1 MITTRKIDPRPY
13 QQKAAAAIH
22 REWDAGNKK
31 TLVVMPTGTGKTIV
45 FASIVNDQVAK
56 GEHVLILAHRE
67 EHLQQASDKLKMV
80 TGLETALEKAQSSA
94 LDSDKM
100 VVVASVQTLSKQNR
114 LMKYPRDYFG
124 TIIIDEAH
132 HTAAKTY
139 KGILEHFI
147 DAKVLGVTAT
157 PDRSDMKSLSDIFD
171 SLAFEYKLPDAI
183 REGYLCKINTKTI
196 PVEVDISKV
205 HINAGDFSAQDLGNV
220 LDLYLDTIADAIVRE
235 CQNRKTVIFTPLVR
249 ISKRLCNI
257 LNKRNFKTA
266 EVNGAS
272 ADRKDVLK
280 GFDNGEYKAL
290 TNAMLLTEGWDCP
303 TVDCIICL
311 RPTKSRSL
319 YAQIVGRGTRLCE
332 GKKNLLVL
340 DFLWLTKKHSLCHP
354 ADIFCEDP
362 EVAQKTTDMLADA
375 ALTGSNSQENFG
387 SPELGLIE
395 AIEEAQTEL
404 DEEKRKA
411 LCELEK
417 QDTIQRKLKAQRQK
431 PRGLVD
437 PLQYIFSIEA
447 PELNDYQPMFESER
461 QEPSDDI
468 IDSISC
474 YGVKGDAIKSQGLA
488 AAILKRLIARRA
500 SGMATPKQIRCLES
514 FGFVHVGR
522 WTLRYASSFLDIIS
536 SHDWKLPNGFDA
548 STLDPEKNTAEDLAK
563 LYPDYKED
571 ETKKAPRGD
580 AFICCYY
587 DASYNL
593 ARKKVCNSEKEML
606 NLYYSLFN
614 TCEAKYFYYTK
625 EADAWMAE
633 KQNLIARKTGTP
645 IPAAQ
650 PTQATPAVP
659 PPFVPT
665 APAKSHEYYCCL
677 ARWDGSYIGYETY
690 KSEQAAQ
697 NARKQIARRGETAVF
712 AHMESAQRKID
723 PNNQTTYAKR
733 FFERVMM
740 NPAKT
745 MPELHKSFLLLKNK
759 AKANGMRGLYNSSD
773 KKIMAL
779 IDMLD
784 GNYPDHLSEKQ
795 KGEYL
800 VGYYQQRSANI
811 KDAEEKKNRKAAK
824 IETNNTDTATT
835 VATQKEK

>member
-1 MITTRKIDPRPY
+1 MITTKKIDPRPY

-67 EHLQQASDKLKMV
+67 ELLQQASDKLKMV

-139 KGILEHFI
+139 KEILEHFI

-205 HINAGDFSAQDLGNV
+205 HISAGDFSAQDLGNV

-272 ADRKDVLK
+272 ADREDVLK

-303 TVDCIICL
+303 T
-311 RPTKSRSL
+311 
-319 YAQIVGRGTRLCE
+319 
-332 GKKNLLVL
+332 
-340 DFLWLTKKHSLCHP
+340 
-354 ADIFCEDP
+354 
-362 EVAQKTTDMLADA
+362 
-375 ALTGSNSQENFG
+375 
-387 SPELGLIE
+387 
-395 AIEEAQTEL
+395 
-404 DEEKRKA
+404 
-411 LCELEK
+411 
-417 QDTIQRKLKAQRQK
+417 
-431 PRGLVD
+431 
-437 PLQYIFSIEA
+437 
-447 PELNDYQPMFESER
+447 FESER

-571 ETKKAPRGD
+571 ETKKAPRGN

-697 NARKQIARRGETAVF
+697 NARKQIARRGETAV
-712 AHMESAQRKID
+712 
-723 PNNQTTYAKR
+723 YATV
-733 FFERVMM
+733 EEAEAWV
-740 NPAKT
+740 
-745 MPELHKSFLLLKNK
+745 E
-759 AKANGMRGLYNSSD
+759 
-773 KKIMAL
+773 
-779 IDMLD
+779 
-784 GNYPDHLSEKQ
+784 
-795 KGEYL
+795 
-800 VGYYQQRSANI
+800 QQ
-811 KDAEEKKNRKAAK
+811 KAAR
-824 IETNNTDTATT
+824 TRR
-835 VATQKEK
+835 

>member
-1 MITTRKIDPRPY
+1 MITTKKIDPRPY

-45 FASIVNDQVAK
+45 FASIVNDQVAE

-67 EHLQQASDKLKMV
+67 ELLQQASDKLKMV
-80 TGLETALEKAQSSA
+80 TGLETALEKAQNSA

-139 KGILEHFI
+139 KGILAHFI

-272 ADRKDVLK
+272 ADREDVLK

-354 ADIFCEDP
+354 ADIFCEDQ

-417 QDTIQRKLKAQRQK
+417 QDTIQRKLQAQRQK

-522 WTLRYASSFLDIIS
+522 WTMQYASSFLNVIS
-536 SHDWKLPNGFDA
+536 SHDWELPNGFDA
-548 STLDPEKNTAEDLAK
+548 STLDPEKNTVDDLAK

-571 ETKKAPRGD
+571 ETKKTPRGD
-580 AFICCYY
+580 SFICCYY

-593 ARKKVCNSEKEML
+593 ARKKVCSSEKEML

-614 TCEAKYFYYTK
+614 NCEAKYFYYTK

-645 IPAAQ
+645 IPA
-650 PTQATPAVP
+650 TQATPAVP

-665 APAKSHEYYCCL
+665 APAKSHKYYCCL

-697 NARKQIARRGETAVF
+697 NARKQIARRGETAV
-712 AHMESAQRKID
+712 
-723 PNNQTTYAKR
+723 YATV
-733 FFERVMM
+733 EEAEAWV
-740 NPAKT
+740 
-745 MPELHKSFLLLKNK
+745 E
-759 AKANGMRGLYNSSD
+759 
-773 KKIMAL
+773 
-779 IDMLD
+779 
-784 GNYPDHLSEKQ
+784 
-795 KGEYL
+795 
-800 VGYYQQRSANI
+800 QQ
-811 KDAEEKKNRKAAK
+811 KAAR
-824 IETNNTDTATT
+824 TRR
-835 VATQKEK
+835 

>member
-1 MITTRKIDPRPY
+1 MTMTKKIDSRPY
-13 QQKAAAAIH
+13 QQEAAAAIH

-67 EHLQQASDKLKMV
+67 ELLQQASDKLKMV

-132 HTAAKTY
+132 HTATKTY

-196 PVEVDISKV
+196 PVKVDISKV

-272 ADRKDVLK
+272 ADREDVLK

-311 RPTKSRSL
+311 RPTRSRSL

-354 ADIFCEDP
+354 ADIFCEDQ

-417 QDTIQRKLKAQRQK
+417 QDTIQRKLQAQRQK

-522 WTLRYASSFLDIIS
+522 WTLRYASGFLDIIS

-697 NARKQIARRGETAVF
+697 NARKQIARRGETAV
-712 AHMESAQRKID
+712 
-723 PNNQTTYAKR
+723 YATV
-733 FFERVMM
+733 EEAEAWV
-740 NPAKT
+740 
-745 MPELHKSFLLLKNK
+745 E
-759 AKANGMRGLYNSSD
+759 
-773 KKIMAL
+773 
-779 IDMLD
+779 
-784 GNYPDHLSEKQ
+784 
-795 KGEYL
+795 
-800 VGYYQQRSANI
+800 QQ
-811 KDAEEKKNRKAAK
+811 KAAR
-824 IETNNTDTATT
+824 TRR
-835 VATQKEK
+835 

>member
-1 MITTRKIDPRPY
+1 MITTKKIDPRPY

-67 EHLQQASDKLKMV
+67 ELLQQASDKLKMV
-80 TGLETALEKAQSSA
+80 TGLETALEKAQNSA

-139 KGILEHFI
+139 KGILEHFD

-196 PVEVDISKV
+196 PVKVDISKV

-235 CQNRKTVIFTPLVR
+235 CQNRKTVIFTPLIR

-272 ADRKDVLK
+272 ADREDVLK

-311 RPTKSRSL
+311 RPTRSRSL

-332 GKKNLLVL
+332 GKSNLLVL

-354 ADIFCEDP
+354 ADIFCEDQ

-417 QDTIQRKLKAQRQK
+417 QDTIQRKLQAQRQK

-447 PELNDYQPMFESER
+447 PELNDYQPMFESEK

-468 IDSISC
+468 IDNISSF
-474 YGVKGDAIKSQGLA
+474 GVKGDAIKSQGLA

-563 LYPDYKED
+563 LYPDYKEN

-697 NARKQIARRGETAVF
+697 NARKQIARRGETAV
-712 AHMESAQRKID
+712 
-723 PNNQTTYAKR
+723 YATV
-733 FFERVMM
+733 EEAEAWV
-740 NPAKT
+740 
-745 MPELHKSFLLLKNK
+745 E
-759 AKANGMRGLYNSSD
+759 
-773 KKIMAL
+773 
-779 IDMLD
+779 
-784 GNYPDHLSEKQ
+784 
-795 KGEYL
+795 
-800 VGYYQQRSANI
+800 QQ
-811 KDAEEKKNRKAAK
+811 KAAR
-824 IETNNTDTATT
+824 TRR
-835 VATQKEK
+835 

>member
-1 MITTRKIDPRPY
+1 MITTKKIDPRPY

-45 FASIVNDQVAK
+45 FASIVNDQVAE

-67 EHLQQASDKLKMV
+67 ELLQQASDKLKMV
-80 TGLETALEKAQSSA
+80 TGLETALEKAQNSA

-272 ADRKDVLK
+272 ADREDVLK

-417 QDTIQRKLKAQRQK
+417 QDTIQRKLQAQRQK

-522 WTLRYASSFLDIIS
+522 WTMQYASSFLNVIS
-536 SHDWKLPNGFDA
+536 SHDWELPNGFDA
-548 STLDPEKNTAEDLAK
+548 STLDPEKNTVDDLAK

-571 ETKKAPRGD
+571 ETKKTPRGD
-580 AFICCYY
+580 SFICCYY

-593 ARKKVCNSEKEML
+593 ARK
-606 NLYYSLFN
+606 
-614 TCEAKYFYYTK
+614 
-625 EADAWMAE
+625 
-633 KQNLIARKTGTP
+633 
-645 IPAAQ
+645 
-650 PTQATPAVP
+650 AVP

-677 ARWDGSYIGYETY
+677 ARWDGSYIGYEIY

-697 NARKQIARRGETAVF
+697 NARKQIARRGETAV
-712 AHMESAQRKID
+712 
-723 PNNQTTYAKR
+723 YATV
-733 FFERVMM
+733 EEAEAWV
-740 NPAKT
+740 
-745 MPELHKSFLLLKNK
+745 E
-759 AKANGMRGLYNSSD
+759 
-773 KKIMAL
+773 
-779 IDMLD
+779 
-784 GNYPDHLSEKQ
+784 
-795 KGEYL
+795 
-800 VGYYQQRSANI
+800 QQ
-811 KDAEEKKNRKAAK
+811 KAAR
-824 IETNNTDTATT
+824 TRR
-835 VATQKEK
+835 